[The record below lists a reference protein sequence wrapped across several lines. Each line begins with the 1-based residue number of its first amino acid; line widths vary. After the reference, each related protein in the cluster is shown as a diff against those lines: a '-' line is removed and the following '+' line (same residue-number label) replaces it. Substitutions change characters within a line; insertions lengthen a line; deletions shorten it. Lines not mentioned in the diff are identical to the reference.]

1 MITCSSL
8 QDKDP
13 LVNVSCG
20 QIMKRADE
28 KEHEVETKRP
38 IELQLVTFQRQM
50 ESKLEEIK
58 NKCEKEITQL
68 KKIVTEQKEKI
79 DDLKSS
85 SVPSNDKHSLSMK
98 FMSLRPDVLQIMP
111 KLSAGNIPCVMY
123 YPTQCMIEIRGSCN
137 E

>member
-58 NKCEKEITQL
+58 NECEKEITQL
-68 KKIVTEQKEKI
+68 KK
-79 DDLKSS
+79 L
-85 SVPSNDKHSLSMK
+85 
-98 FMSLRPDVLQIMP
+98 LQNKRK
-111 KLSAGNIPCVMY
+111 KLTI
-123 YPTQCMIEIRGSCN
+123 
-137 E
+137 